1 MKIKRNYYLRQL
13 VLKKTVGVLNTSFY
27 KTKLEI
33 WDIKI
38 NEYMVELV
46 YKIYQEI
53 FMKKKIIAFISLFFA
68 LSAFLFAKDL
78 KGVKVGFS
86 DTQLQISTEQSLSN
100 VRIRVNSDYIYE
112 VSSLPAGIYTVGLA
126 TFADKK
132 GNRFNPFSKKIRS
145 VSIFSS
151 QGSTYFTCN

>member
-1 MKIKRNYYLRQL
+1 
-13 VLKKTVGVLNTSFY
+13 
-27 KTKLEI
+27 
-33 WDIKI
+33 
-38 NEYMVELV
+38 
-46 YKIYQEI
+46 
-53 FMKKKIIAFISLFFA
+53 MKKKIIAFISLFFA

-151 QGSTYFTCN
+151 QGATYFTCN